1 MIKQLFSK
9 AMGHLAERFGG
20 SQYQPRYPLPLEV
33 RAHLANEANNIDITL
48 RDLGVFAWVCDEDI
62 VVSSTGGFIRYRI
75 ECGPGVRISAVRAVT
90 ADLEIAINDCR
101 RKLPGAAQCRIGWRN
116 GHSFD
121 LPYPFE
127 RNTLRWSDIPDTE
140 ALRPYQMIAG
150 RNYETEQPS
159 TMSFGFGRGRDTHL
173 FVGGGTGSGKSVLI
187 SSLIASLCLGAPPSR
202 LQILILDPKRD
213 ANLIIAGGFPQV
225 ALYHKPDDCV
235 AVLQRLYA
243 ELLNRQSGS
252 DNSTMLVIVLEEI
265 SLLMNRIGGKD
276 AIMTVLNAMAGTAR
290 SANIH
295 LIACTQ
301 YPNKKILDREFMVN
315 FDVKVCGRFPGVQ
328 PMRQV
333 LDIEE
338 FTGAILPGNG
348 SFYVSRNE
356 SVARIQSALIT
367 ADDLEEMVAQ
377 TVARYGTVAPY
388 ALPVVAGAADEDATD
403 DGTDDEGEGH
413 ADDFEDGPTLE
424 DLIRTLSQGDL
435 PGIHKIREAHKELFH
450 VGIGTAR
457 AREIQAMLIASQ

>member
-1 MIKQLFSK
+1 MIKQFYQNAVMAIRS
-9 AMGHLAERFGG
+9 RFVIPESTGPK
-20 SQYQPRYPLPLEV
+20 QHELPIEV
-33 RAHLANEANNIDITL
+33 LAHLANEANTIDATL
-48 RDLGVFAWVCDEDI
+48 RDLGVFAWVNDDD
-62 VVSSTGGFIRYRI
+62 VMVSSTGGFIRYRI
-75 ECGPGVRISAVRAVT
+75 ECGPGVRIGAVRAVT

-121 LPYPFE
+121 LPYPFA
-127 RNTLRWSDIPDTE
+127 RNTLCWSDIPDTE
-140 ALRPYQMIAG
+140 ALRPYQLIAG

-159 TMSFGFGRGRDTHL
+159 TMSFSFGKGRDTHL
-173 FVGGGTGSGKSVLI
+173 FVGGGTGSGKSVFI
-187 SSLIASLCLGAPPSR
+187 SSLIASLCLGTPPSR

-213 ANLIIAGGFPQV
+213 ENLIIAGGFPHV

-276 AIMTVLNAMAGTAR
+276 AIMAVLNAMAGTAR
-290 SANIH
+290 SANMH
-295 LIACTQ
+295 MIACTQ

-315 FDVKVCGRFPGVQ
+315 FDVKVCGRFSGVQ

-348 SFYVSRNE
+348 SFYVSRND

-367 ADDLEEMVAQ
+367 PADLEEMVAQ
-377 TVARYGTVAPY
+377 TVARYGLCDRY
-388 ALPVVAGAADEDATD
+388 NLPVVVESPDEDT
-403 DGTDDEGEGH
+403 DEGEGH
-413 ADDFEDGPTLE
+413 ADDFVDGPTLD

>member
-1 MIKQLFSK
+1 MIKRLLSG
-9 AMGHLAERFGG
+9 AMESLIDKIGG
-20 SQYQPRYPLPLEV
+20 SRSNPRQRYPLPVEV
-33 RAHLANEANNIDITL
+33 RTHLANEANAIDNTL
-48 RDLGVFAWVCDEDI
+48 RDLGVLAWVSDDDI

-75 ECGPGVRISAVRAVT
+75 ECGAGVRISSVRAVT

-101 RKLPGAAQCRIGWRN
+101 RKLPEAAQVRIGWRN

-140 ALRPYQMIAG
+140 TLRPYQMIAG

-159 TMSFGFGRGRDTHL
+159 TMSFGFGKGRDTHL

-187 SSLIASLCLGAPPSR
+187 SSLIASLCLGTPPSR

-213 ANLIIAGGFPQV
+213 ENLIIAGGFPHV
-225 ALYHKPDDCV
+225 ALYQKPDDCV

-243 ELLNRQSGS
+243 ELLNRQSGG

-276 AIMTVLNAMAGTAR
+276 AIMAVLNAMAGTAR

-315 FDVKVCGRFPGVQ
+315 FDVKVCGRFAGMQ

-333 LDIEE
+333 LDLEE

-348 SFYVSRNE
+348 SFYVNRNE
-356 SVARIQSALIT
+356 TVARIQTPLIT
-367 ADDLEEMVAQ
+367 PDDLQGMVQQ
-377 TVARYGTVAPY
+377 TIERYGAVAPY
-388 ALPVVAGAADEDATD
+388 TLPSVASSDDSGEDCADDD
-403 DGTDDEGEGH
+403 DGSTIDDLLQMFSG
-413 ADDFEDGPTLE
+413 
-424 DLIRTLSQGDL
+424 GDL
-435 PGIHKIREAHKELFH
+435 PGIHKIREAHKDLFG
-450 VGIGTAR
+450 VGIGTDR
-457 AREIQAMLIASQ
+457 AREIQTMIAAAR